1 MYDLKIKSKN
11 GMTFI
16 SIKKG
21 MFKQLDMEMISIL
34 NKRLIPNICAVDLD
48 KHRCIYS
55 IPESETLHNLLK
67 KDNGEIYELLIS
79 SVIQLTRM
87 LRKYDLPVCN
97 ILFNPKAVFYCSRE
111 NKIYYIYQPY
121 KKTIF
126 NNSSNISTFLFN
138 LINKY
143 LFRKKNISDEISNE
157 MINRKYYT
165 VFEKEDMAGKD
176 RVYKKEYKRD
186 INNTYDDKT
195 VFLGREEDDDLTVFM
210 GKKHREM

>member
-1 MYDLKIKSKN
+1 MHDLKIKSKN

-34 NKRLIPNICAVDLD
+34 NKRLIPNICAVDID

-87 LRKYDLPVCN
+87 DVPARSAYP
-97 ILFNPKAVFYCSRE
+97 AW
-111 NKIYYIYQPY
+111 Q
-121 KKTIF
+121 
-126 NNSSNISTFLFN
+126 
-138 LINKY
+138 
-143 LFRKKNISDEISNE
+143 
-157 MINRKYYT
+157 
-165 VFEKEDMAGKD
+165 
-176 RVYKKEYKRD
+176 
-186 INNTYDDKT
+186 
-195 VFLGREEDDDLTVFM
+195 GRC
-210 GKKHREM
+210 RW